1 MLEKYGH
8 GGDWITAEERFGRP
22 NEGWLDFSAN
32 MNPFGPPASVE
43 RVFGDHWREIAR
55 YPDPAV
61 RALRAKLART
71 YRVPADAILVGNGAA
86 ELIDLAVRGLKPR
99 GALLAQPAF
108 KEYGDALRKA
118 GVPIREWRL
127 DAQRE
132 YGADL
137 VPTTEAAPGEA
148 ASAPNALSAVVSAEF
163 VPAPGIPAKCVPAE
177 TIPADAAAAAI
188 RGLSEGDCVFLGH
201 PNNPTG
207 RLVPRETLR
216 LLREGP
222 ATLLL
227 DEAFMDFVA
236 GEEDRS
242 LIREAAESERLVV
255 FRSLTK
261 FYAIPGIRLGFLVAH
276 PRTVA
281 ELRELQPP
289 WSVNFLAQRIGE
301 AVLDE
306 TEYAA
311 RTRAWL
317 REEKPRLEKGLR
329 ALGVRVCPGEVN
341 YLLGELPAEA
351 GLTVRDLQD
360 RLGRRGILVRDA
372 SLFPGLTDRHFR
384 MAVRLRDENARFL
397 RELERALNEG
407 GDGS

>member
-22 NEGWLDFSAN
+22 PEGWLDYSAN

-43 RVFGDHWREIAR
+43 RVFRDHWRDIAR

-71 YRVPADAILVGNGAA
+71 YRIPADAILVGNGAA

-99 GALLAQPAF
+99 SALLAQPSF
-108 KEYGDALRKA
+108 KEYGDALSKA

-127 DAQRE
+127 DAERDFSAELGNVGPNRYDRRRAAQAE
-132 YGADL
+132 SLADAPNL
-137 VPTTEAAPGEA
+137 PADGLAAEA
-148 ASAPNALSAVVSAEF
+148 ASA
-163 VPAPGIPAKCVPAE
+163 
-177 TIPADAAAAAI
+177 AI
-188 RGLSEGDCVFLGH
+188 RDLSEGDVVFLGH

-207 RLVPRETLR
+207 RLVPDETIR
-216 LLREGP
+216 RLREGP
-222 ATLLL
+222 ADLLL
-227 DEAFMDFVA
+227 DEAFMDFVED
-236 GEEDRS
+236 EEERS

-255 FRSLTK
+255 FRSMTK

-281 ELRELQPP
+281 ELTELQPP

-306 TEYAA
+306 TGYAE

-317 REEKPRLEKGLR
+317 REEKPWLADRLS
-329 ALGVRVCPGEVN
+329 ALGIRVCPGEVN
-341 YLLGELPAEA
+341 YLLGELPEEA
-351 GLTVRDLQD
+351 GLTVLELQD

-372 SLFPGLTDRHFR
+372 SLFPGLTERHFR
-384 MAVRLRDENARFL
+384 MAVRLREENGRFL
-397 RELERALNEG
+397 RELEQALNEG
-407 GDGS
+407 GGRR